1 MANALIVTSIVVRDG
16 DLVKSQSSPFT
27 VSFSG
32 KGAQSSVSVHALVE
46 TEATEP
52 EPLCQ
57 RILATLQSSF
67 MRQERASLTAA
78 LSRAIQASHQD
89 LQAANEKEQLT
100 NRVGAGLTCLALSE
114 TDITV
119 AQAGPGVV
127 YLRDAHGVR
136 TIEPPKLNSA
146 EEAGPSEGNLQLGI
160 AAGEIPVLLDR
171 HMLEPREVLLAANST
186 LVSSVSYDGLVAILS
201 GTPDEAAD
209 KLRMVTQDD
218 PYFAAL
224 LVTRL

>member
-1 MANALIVTSIVVRDG
+1 MANTLMVTPIVVRG
-16 DLVKSQSSPFT
+16 GELTGGPSSPFT
-27 VSFSG
+27 ASFAG
-32 KGAQSSVSVHALVE
+32 KGAQSSVFVHALVE
-46 TEATEP
+46 TEASEP
-52 EPLCQ
+52 ELLCQ

-67 MRQERASLTAA
+67 IRQERASLTAA
-78 LSRAIQASHQD
+78 LSRAIQASHRD
-89 LQAANEKEQLT
+89 LQEANEQQQLT
-100 NRVGAGLTCLALSE
+100 NRVGAGLTCLALNG

-136 TIEPPKLNSA
+136 TIEPPKISPTD
-146 EEAGPSEGNLQLGI
+146 EAGPGEGNLPLGI

-171 HMLEPREVLLAANST
+171 HALEAQEVLLAANSA
-186 LVSSVSYDGLVAILS
+186 LSSSVSYDGLVAILS
-201 GTPDEAAD
+201 CTPNEAAD